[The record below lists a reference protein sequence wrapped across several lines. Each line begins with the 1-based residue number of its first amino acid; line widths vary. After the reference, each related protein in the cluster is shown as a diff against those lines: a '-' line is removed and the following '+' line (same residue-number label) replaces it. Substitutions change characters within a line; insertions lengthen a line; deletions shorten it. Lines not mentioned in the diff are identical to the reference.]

1 MYTWLDTVKQH
12 LKSQDIVFLMQ
23 QDKHVKHPR
32 LMFYSGIVF
41 WFSKG
46 TRQSL
51 FKYLL
56 KGQKNTNRSS
66 QHQMPFEM
74 RIQNDN
80 IVLRYIHM
88 MLYRLHRFK
97 EFCGNLLLTQESS
110 STFIP
115 FLFSRFLF
123 LQYLLISTNLASS
136 SDSNNARDYTP

>member
-1 MYTWLDTVKQH
+1 MFQ
-12 LKSQDIVFLMQ
+12 IVLIIRKVLFAFNILSLCYSKITCY
-23 QDKHVKHPR
+23 D
-32 LMFYSGIVF
+32 SGIVF

-56 KGQKNTNRSS
+56 KGQKNTNRSLR
-66 QHQMPFEM
+66 HQMPFEM

-110 STFIP
+110 STFIL
-115 FLFSRFLF
+115 FLFS
-123 LQYLLISTNLASS
+123 LAFPFSLVS
-136 SDSNNARDYTP
+136 PHFDKLSIK